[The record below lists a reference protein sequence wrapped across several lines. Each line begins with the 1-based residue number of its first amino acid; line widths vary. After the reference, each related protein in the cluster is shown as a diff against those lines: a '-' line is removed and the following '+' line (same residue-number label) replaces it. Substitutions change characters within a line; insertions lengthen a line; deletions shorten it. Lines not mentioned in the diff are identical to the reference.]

1 MTSSFFFL
9 TRSVLFLRS
18 FPWARA
24 AFFPNKAVF
33 DGTVA
38 EAVLMVDAAPRIT
51 EFRQT
56 PTFLGVEKASPHPIR
71 ANTSVTH
78 SKINDRMAGVLS
90 SSYVIAPLRLRFW
103 FRSLAVQQT
112 FARSLRSSL
121 TERLAVRHSNM
132 WVDEKTIIF

>member
-1 MTSSFFFL
+1 
-9 TRSVLFLRS
+9 
-18 FPWARA
+18 
-24 AFFPNKAVF
+24 
-33 DGTVA
+33 
-38 EAVLMVDAAPRIT
+38 MVDAAPRIT

-132 WVDEKTIIF
+132 WRGLTKRR